1 MEISNQHNLV
11 DAPDDGERSFGIRVS
26 IDDSDPFRRLVPENW
41 ETFHWYA
48 DAATRDRALAD
59 MSARH
64 RYSRMGDAPTV
75 RYEPVERPANR

>member
-11 DAPDDGERSFGIRVS
+11 DTPDDSERRFGIRVS
-26 IDDSDPFRRLVPENW
+26 IAESDPFGRLVSEDW

-48 DAATRDRALAD
+48 DAPTRDRALAD

-64 RYSRMGDAPTV
+64 RYSRLGDAPTL
-75 RYEPVERPANR
+75 RYDPVERPANR